1 MTAAPA
7 RVARVARPPAP
18 IRWLGAGLFVTAVPL
33 FLVTTNVLQLAA
45 DRPVYERGFARYDVA
60 RRTGLSPAQ
69 LQEVAQAFIDYF
81 RGIRPSLDVVVELGG
96 ARRPLFNQREL
107 DHMHDVRDLIVAAD
121 RWRLLAA
128 AVVVAVPALGFALLR
143 SAFVAPFTKL
153 CVAGALLTV
162 GFLAALAALSL
173 VDFGDAF
180 VRFHELMFDNDLWIL
195 DPSRDYLIMLFPEGF
210 WFDAT
215 IRIATSTAIQA
226 VSLGLFGV
234 GLRLWAARR

>member
-1 MTAAPA
+1 MTAAPTRLD
-7 RVARVARPPAP
+7 RVASLPAP
-18 IRWLGAGLFVTAVPL
+18 MRWLGAGLFVTAVPL

-60 RRTGLSPAQ
+60 RRTGLTPAQ
-69 LQEVAQAFIDYF
+69 LREVAQAFIDYF
-81 RGIRPSLDVVVELGG
+81 SGARPSLDVVVELGG

-107 DHMHDVRDLIVAAD
+107 KHMHDVRDLILAAD
-121 RWRLLAA
+121 RWRLLAG
-128 AVVVAVPALGFALLR
+128 AVLVAMPALGFAFLR
-143 SAFVAPFTKL
+143 SSFLAPFAKL

-162 GFLAALAALSL
+162 GLLGAFAGLSL
-173 VDFGDAF
+173 GDFGDAF

-195 DPSRDYLIMLFPEGF
+195 DPTRDYLIVLFPEGF

-226 VSLGLFGV
+226 ISLGLLGV
-234 GLRLWAARR
+234 GLHLWAAG